1 MTNRY
6 RHHAVLAMLLAS
18 CAAPAL
24 AHPGWHDGALAAG
37 LLHPMTGWDHLLAM
51 AAAGLWSAR
60 QPQGHRLLP
69 VFLAAMLLGAAAG
82 MAGFAMPGLET
93 GIAATVVACGL
104 LLAAATVWVPA
115 PGTAA
120 PLLPFAA
127 FAVFAALHGNAH
139 GLELPLASAAGYL
152 AGSALLLVAGRRLG
166 AWVSARM
173 LRMAGAGIA
182 VAGVLMLA

>member
-6 RHHAVLAMLLAS
+6 RHHAALALLLAA

-37 LLHPMTGWDHLLAM
+37 LLHPLTGADHVLAM
-51 AAAGLWSAR
+51 AAAGLWCAR

-69 VFLAAMLLGAAAG
+69 VFLAAMLLGAVAG
-82 MAGFAMPGLET
+82 MAGVAMPGLET
-93 GIAATVVACGL
+93 GLAATVVACGL
-104 LLAAATVWVPA
+104 LLAAATLRAPA
-115 PGTAA
+115 PGTKA

-139 GLELPLASAAGYL
+139 GLELPPASAAGYL
-152 AGSALLLVAGRRLG
+152 AGSALLLAAGGWLG
-166 AWVSARM
+166 AWTSARV